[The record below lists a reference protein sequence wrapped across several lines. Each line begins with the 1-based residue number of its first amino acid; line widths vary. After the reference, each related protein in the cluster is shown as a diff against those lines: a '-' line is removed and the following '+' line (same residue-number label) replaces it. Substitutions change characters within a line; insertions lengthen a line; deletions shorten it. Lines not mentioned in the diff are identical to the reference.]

1 MIEAGGEHHQGG
13 GECGSGRGRHGTIG
27 SWEVRL
33 GRGYQRDRRTRHRAA
48 SPGGCPLWVDD
59 KEAGDKAR
67 WLPTPS
73 YFHFIAQWGACGKP
87 RVVPYTRQPRPETDG
102 HNGHGRSNMRLL
114 FAVAAAAEGSIP

>member
-48 SPGGCPLWVDD
+48 SPGGCPLWVDG

-73 YFHFIAQWGACGKP
+73 YFHFIAQWGGL
-87 RVVPYTRQPRPETDG
+87 RQAQ
-102 HNGHGRSNMRLL
+102 GR
-114 FAVAAAAEGSIP
+114 AVYSPAEARNRRT